1 MSEIDKIKERIGYLK
16 VWLGI
21 FVASDIGLFTWI
33 IDNLESPTLMKLIMA
48 GIAAF
53 GIAVGVVK
61 THFSINKKI
70 NKLEE
75 LWSNFSWCVLLLDPW
90 EY

>member
-1 MSEIDKIKERIGYLK
+1 
-16 VWLGI
+16 
-21 FVASDIGLFTWI
+21 
-33 IDNLESPTLMKLIMA
+33 MKLIMA

-75 LWSNFSWCVLLLDPW
+75 L
-90 EY
+90 